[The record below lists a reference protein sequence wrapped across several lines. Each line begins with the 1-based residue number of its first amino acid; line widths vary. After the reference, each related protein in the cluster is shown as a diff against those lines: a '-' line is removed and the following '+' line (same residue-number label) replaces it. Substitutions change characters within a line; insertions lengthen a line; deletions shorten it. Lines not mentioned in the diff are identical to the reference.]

1 METNHFIMFCDIIP
15 FPRFV
20 QMLDLGL
27 MPLFKLQDFLLRNLE
42 APHVSHFQLL
52 KSHSS
57 LSLDVTADF
66 HCTLHVLYLA
76 GLSGL
81 RLDADTGLCR
91 VHFENSLDESSVQYY
106 LQSAG
111 EFRRTGVFHQVSM
124 RPQASPKSPGRR
136 DSWTSGGSTRDAEEE
151 VSEMM
156 ACRWLQR
163 HQQYYKQQM
172 LEMVDVEAREKE
184 VQGFMIVH
192 EDSLTSYK
200 PVVYPNL
207 VRFNEE
213 VDGELGLISQ

>member
-1 METNHFIMFCDIIP
+1 MFCDIIP

-20 QMLDLGL
+20 QMLELGL

-91 VHFENSLDESSVQYY
+91 VHFENSLDETSVQYY

-172 LEMVDVEAREKE
+172 LEMEMNQQRMMAAGGGPMP
-184 VQGFMIVH
+184 QPNNM
-192 EDSLTSYK
+192 K
-200 PVVYPNL
+200 PQMQQQQQQHMQPFPMDPNGQQQHQMYQK
-207 VRFNEE
+207 F
-213 VDGELGLISQ
+213 Q